1 MVPIRYS
8 ILLYLFPLINN
19 TEAVIMIIMEIKIKH
34 CNNIEEGNIEIIE
47 NTLNIPECYN

>member
-1 MVPIRYS
+1 
-8 ILLYLFPLINN
+8 
-19 TEAVIMIIMEIKIKH
+19 MEIKIKH